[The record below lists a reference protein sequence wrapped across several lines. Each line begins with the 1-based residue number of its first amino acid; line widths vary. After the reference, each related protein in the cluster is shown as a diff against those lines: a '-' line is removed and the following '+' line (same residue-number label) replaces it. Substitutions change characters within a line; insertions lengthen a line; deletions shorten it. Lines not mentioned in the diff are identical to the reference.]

1 MDPVNTALWYVESH
15 FASELT
21 LDEIARQAGVSTFY
35 LTRAFATVTGR
46 PLMRYVR
53 ARRLTEA
60 ARALS
65 DGARD
70 ILSVALDSGYGSHEA
85 FTRAFRDQFGATP
98 ESVRARG
105 HLDSINLV
113 EPIAVDHT
121 LLDDLEPPRFVTQPS
136 FLIAGIGERYGCDD
150 SAAIPSQWQR
160 FVPSLGTIPGQVGR
174 AAYGVNYNG
183 DDDGSFDYLCGV
195 EVGSFARLDPKWT
208 RLRIP
213 EQRYAVFAHRG
224 HVSTI
229 RRTHNT
235 IWTTWLPQ
243 SGHEVADAPH
253 FERYGEDFDG
263 QAGVGGIE
271 VWLPLGR

>member
-1 MDPVNTALWYVESH
+1 MNPVNAALWYVESH

-21 LDEIARQAGVSTFY
+21 LDEIARHAGVSSFY
-35 LTRAFATVTGR
+35 LTRAFATVYGR
-46 PLMRYVR
+46 SLMRYVR
-53 ARRLTEA
+53 SRRLTVA

-65 DGARD
+65 SGAPD
-70 ILSVALDSGYGSHEA
+70 ILAVALDAGYGSHEA
-85 FTRAFRDQFGATP
+85 FTRAFRDQFGVTP
-98 ESVRARG
+98 ESIRTRG
-105 HLDSINLV
+105 RLDHVNLV
-113 EPIAVDHT
+113 EPIAMDQR
-121 LLDDLEPPRFVTQPS
+121 LLDDLEPPRVLTHPS
-136 FLIAGIGERYGCDD
+136 FLVAGVGERYGCDD

-160 FVPSLGTIPGQVGR
+160 FVPSLGSIPGQVGR

-195 EVGSFARLDPKWT
+195 EVGSFAGLARDWT

-213 EQRYAVFAHRG
+213 EARYAVFTHRD

-253 FERYGEDFDG
+253 FERYADDFDG
-263 QAGVGGIE
+263 ATGNGGIE
-271 VWLPLGR
+271 IWLPLAR